1 MSAQSKTG
9 YGGRVHAT
17 GDLLLNCHAAIP
29 GIENAYHYSP
39 SLAAGVVFSVLFG
52 LSFLLHSV
60 RAVQYKRWGSY
71 CLIIGAVVECI
82 GWAGRTWNAQCP
94 YNKAAFL
101 MQIST
106 LVIAPVFFAAAI
118 YLALA
123 RLIVRRGPQYSL
135 LKPRAYLW
143 TFCTADFVSLLVQA
157 AGGGMASSAS
167 NKNKSP
173 KPGTNVI
180 VTGIVIQLV
189 SMTVF
194 SLCFFVFLW
203 RSRQLHTP
211 RNEQL
216 TILSTLIVLVV
227 VYVRSFYRTI
237 ELFQGWTGFLITHEV
252 YFIILDGAMMAI
264 ASIAFNVLDPAVLL
278 QDDDREAFDKRGP
291 ESSGGSS
298 LEIEEQRAG
307 ISEK

>member
-1 MSAQSKTG
+1 MSAQNKTG

-17 GDLLLNCHAAIP
+17 GDLLLHCHALIP
-29 GIENAYHYSP
+29 GLENAYNYSP
-39 SLAAGVVFSVLFG
+39 SLAAGIVFSLLFG
-52 LSFLLHSV
+52 LSFILHLIRSV
-60 RAVQYKRWGSY
+60 QFRRWGSF
-71 CLIIGAVVECI
+71 CLVIGALVECV
-82 GWAGRTWNAQCP
+82 GWAGRTWNAKCP

-143 TFCTADFVSLLVQA
+143 TFCTADLVSLLVQA

-167 NKNKSP
+167 NKNQSP

-180 VTGIVIQLV
+180 VTGIVIQLF

-203 RSRQLHTP
+203 RSRTLHTP

-216 TILSTLIVLVV
+216 SIISTFIALVV
-227 VYVRSFYRTI
+227 VYIRSFYRTI

-252 YFIILDGAMMAI
+252 YFIALDGAMMAI
-264 ASIAFNVLDPAVLL
+264 AAIAFNVLDPAVLL
-278 QDDDREAFDKRGP
+278 KDNDTEAFDKRNL
-291 ESSGGSS
+291 ESSGGSNV
-298 LEIEEQRAG
+298 EVEEQRVG
-307 ISEK
+307 VREK